1 MLFIRSNHL
10 GWWKFEMQEITKNIY
25 EKEIIF
31 ENKINYFFNSNIKR
45 RAIFFDR
52 DGVLIK
58 DMHYLS
64 DPNNVFLEKGV
75 VELMQYALNNLI
87 PVFIVT
93 NQSGISR
100 KLFTWNDYIAVTKK
114 MMELIGKSNPIVGI
128 YSNSYLSLEN
138 NAWRKP
144 NPGMIIKAANKFKI
158 NLKDSI
164 LVGDRLTDL
173 KAGLNAG
180 IGNLVHLLTGHGL
193 DEREE
198 VVKFINADNKYLKLQ
213 STNVHLMENLLELF
227 EKIPEKKY

>member
-1 MLFIRSNHL
+1 MPNLN
-10 GWWKFEMQEITKNIY
+10 

-31 ENKINYFFNSNIKR
+31 ENNISYFFNSNKKPK
-45 RAIFFDR
+45 AIFFDR

-64 DPNNVFLEKGV
+64 DPNDVFLEKGV
-75 VELMQYALNNLI
+75 IELMRYALNNLI

-100 KLFTWNDYIAVTKK
+100 KLFTWGDYIDVTNK
-114 MMELIGKSNPIVGI
+114 MMELIGIPHPIVGI

-138 NAWRKP
+138 NSWRKP

-158 NLKDSI
+158 NLNDSI
-164 LVGDRLTDL
+164 LVGDRLSDL

-193 DEREE
+193 LERKSIFEFTNQEE
-198 VVKFINADNKYLKLQ
+198 KYSVIQ
-213 STNVHLMENLLELF
+213 STNIYFMKNLLELH
-227 EKIPEKKY
+227 EQIKKNKLI

>member
-1 MLFIRSNHL
+1 MFDVSKIM
-10 GWWKFEMQEITKNIY
+10 KKIY

-31 ENKINYFFNSNIKR
+31 ENKISYFFNSNKKR

-64 DPNNVFLEKGV
+64 NPNDVFLEKGV
-75 VELMQYALNNLI
+75 IELMQYALHNSI

-100 KLFTWNDYIAVTKK
+100 KLFTWNDYIAVTNK
-114 MMELIGKSNPIVGI
+114 MMDLIGISHPIVGI
-128 YSNSYLSLEN
+128 YSNSYLTLEN
-138 NAWRKP
+138 NFWRKP
-144 NPGMIIKAANKFKI
+144 NPGMILKAANKFKI

-164 LVGDRLTDL
+164 LDGDRLTDL

-180 IGNLVHLLTGHGL
+180 IGNLVHVLTGHGL
-193 DEREE
+193 DERERVFDFTNQE
-198 VVKFINADNKYLKLQ
+198 KQYFKMQ
-213 STNVHLMENLLELF
+213 STNVYLMKNLLELLD
-227 EKIPEKKY
+227 KIQNKTH

>member
-1 MLFIRSNHL
+1 M
-10 GWWKFEMQEITKNIY
+10 FEMQEIMKNLH

-31 ENKINYFFNSNIKR
+31 ENKISYFFKSNQER

-58 DMHYLS
+58 DMHYLYN
-64 DPNNVFLEKGV
+64 PNDVFLEKGV
-75 VELMQYALNNLI
+75 IELMQYALHNLI

-100 KLFTWNDYIAVTKK
+100 KLFTWNDYIEVTNK
-114 MMELIGKSNPIVGI
+114 MMDLIGSSHPIVGI

-138 NAWRKP
+138 NFWRKP
-144 NPGMIIKAANKFKI
+144 NPGMIFKAANKFKI
-158 NLKDSI
+158 NLKESI

-193 DEREE
+193 HERESVIDFANQE
-198 VVKFINADNKYLKLQ
+198 KKSSEIQ
-213 STNVHLMENLLELF
+213 STNIYLMKNLLELL
-227 EKIPEKKY
+227 EKIQNKTH

>member
-1 MLFIRSNHL
+1 M
-10 GWWKFEMQEITKNIY
+10 KEISENIY

-31 ENKINYFFNSNIKR
+31 EDKISYFFNSNKKR
-45 RAIFFDR
+45 SAIFFDR

-58 DMHYLS
+58 DMHYLH

-75 VELMQYALNNLI
+75 LELMQYALNNLI

-100 KLFTWNDYIAVTKK
+100 KLFTWNDYISVTNK
-114 MMELIGKSNPIVGI
+114 MIELIGSSHPIVGI
-128 YSNSYLSLEN
+128 YSNSYLSIDN
-138 NAWRKP
+138 NTWRKP
-144 NPGMIIKAANKFKI
+144 HPGMILKAASKFKI

-164 LVGDRLTDL
+164 LIGDRLTDL

-193 DEREE
+193 DEREDVYE
-198 VVKFINADNKYLKLQ
+198 FINKKNKYSNFQ
-213 STNVHLMENLLELF
+213 SIN
-227 EKIPEKKY
+227 IY

>member
-1 MLFIRSNHL
+1 M
-10 GWWKFEMQEITKNIY
+10 FEMQEITKNIY

-31 ENKINYFFNSNIKR
+31 EDKISYFFYSKSRR

-58 DMHYLS
+58 DMHYLH

-75 VELMQYALNNLI
+75 VELMQYAFINSI

-100 KLFTWNDYIAVTKK
+100 KLFTWNDYILVTKK
-114 MMELIGKSNPIVGI
+114 MMELIGNSHPIIGI
-128 YSNSYLSLEN
+128 YSNSYLSIDN
-138 NAWRKP
+138 NSWRKP
-144 NPGMIIKAANKFKI
+144 NPGMILKAASKFKI

-164 LVGDRLTDL
+164 LVGDRLSDL

-193 DEREE
+193 DEREDVYE
-198 VVKFINADNKYLKLQ
+198 FINKRNKDSDIQ
-213 STNVHLMENLLELF
+213 SKNIYYMKNLLEFF
-227 EKIPEKKY
+227 EKITDKKH

>member
-1 MLFIRSNHL
+1 
-10 GWWKFEMQEITKNIY
+10 MQEITENIY

-31 ENKINYFFNSNIKR
+31 EDKISYFFNSNKKR
-45 RAIFFDR
+45 SAIFLDR

-100 KLFTWNDYIAVTKK
+100 KLFTWNDYILVTNK
-114 MMELIGKSNPIVGI
+114 MMELIGRSHPIVGI
-128 YSNSYLSLEN
+128 YSNSYLSIEN
-138 NAWRKP
+138 NSWRKP
-144 NPGMIIKAANKFKI
+144 NPGMILKAANKFKI

-164 LVGDRLTDL
+164 LVGDRLSDL

-193 DEREE
+193 DEREDIYE
-198 VVKFINADNKYLKLQ
+198 FINKRNKYSYIQ
-213 STNVHLMENLLELF
+213 SKNIYYMKNLLEFF
-227 EKIPEKKY
+227 EKMLDKKL

>member
-1 MLFIRSNHL
+1 M
-10 GWWKFEMQEITKNIY
+10 FEVPKIMKKIY

-31 ENKINYFFNSNIKR
+31 ESKISYFFNSNKKS

-64 DPNNVFLEKGV
+64 NPNDVFLEKGV
-75 VELMQYALNNLI
+75 IELMKYALHNSI

-100 KLFTWNDYIAVTKK
+100 KLFTWNDYIAVTNK
-114 MMELIGKSNPIVGI
+114 MMDLIGIPHPIVGI
-128 YSNSYLSLEN
+128 YSNSYLTLEN
-138 NAWRKP
+138 NFWRKP
-144 NPGMIIKAANKFKI
+144 NPGMIFKAANKFKI

-180 IGNLVHLLTGHGL
+180 IGNLVHVLTGHGL
-193 DEREE
+193 DERKRVFDFTNQEKQYFE
-198 VVKFINADNKYLKLQ
+198 MQ
-213 STNVHLMENLLELF
+213 STNIYLMKNLLELL
-227 EKIPEKKY
+227 EKIQNKTH

>member
-1 MLFIRSNHL
+1 M
-10 GWWKFEMQEITKNIY
+10 FEMQEITKNIY

-31 ENKINYFFNSNIKR
+31 EDKISYFFNSNTKR

-58 DMHYLS
+58 DMHYLR

-75 VELMQYALNNLI
+75 VELMKYALNNLI

-100 KLFTWNDYIAVTKK
+100 KFFTWNDYIAVTKK
-114 MMELIGKSNPIVGI
+114 MMELFGKSNPIVGI

-138 NAWRKP
+138 NSWRKP
-144 NPGMIIKAANKFKI
+144 NPGMIIKAANKFQI

-164 LVGDRLTDL
+164 LVGDRLSDI

-180 IGNLVHLLTGHGL
+180 VGNLVHVLTGHGL
-193 DEREE
+193 NEREDVYE
-198 VVKFINADNKYLKLQ
+198 FINEKNKYLDIQ
-213 STNVHLMENLLELF
+213 SKNIYYMKNLIEFF
-227 EKIPEKKY
+227 EKISN

>member
-1 MLFIRSNHL
+1 M
-10 GWWKFEMQEITKNIY
+10 KNIY
-25 EKEIIF
+25 QNEIIF
-31 ENKINYFFNSNIKR
+31 ENKINYFFNNNKKR
-45 RAIFFDR
+45 RAIFLDR

-64 DPNNVFLEKGV
+64 NPNDVFLEKGV
-75 VELMQYALNNLI
+75 LELMQYALQNLI

-100 KLFTWNDYIAVTKK
+100 KLFTWNDYIAVTNR
-114 MMELIGKSNPIVGI
+114 MMDLIGNSHPIIGI

-138 NAWRKP
+138 NTWRKP
-144 NPGMIIKAANKFKI
+144 NPGMIFKAANKFEI

-164 LVGDRLTDL
+164 LVGDRLSDL

-193 DEREE
+193 DERESVFE
-198 VVKFINADNKYLKLQ
+198 FTNKKNKYFGTK
-213 STNVHLMENLLELF
+213 STNIYFMKTLLELF
-227 EKIPEKKY
+227 EKIKNKTLDYY